1 MRRRIAP
8 GACESLRNRRPWR
21 KILKHI
27 SGGGLNHNVI
37 ISCAVTGAGDTA
49 GKHPAIPVTPREICE
64 SALEAGRAGAAIVH
78 LHVRDPET
86 GKAARDP
93 ALYREMVGLIRA
105 SGVDV
110 VINLTAGMG
119 GDFFFDPANPGSGGP
134 GTDMAGAAERVAHVE
149 ELLPEICTL
158 DCGSLNFGEGAF
170 LATQGI
176 LREMAR
182 RIQSVG
188 VKPEIECFEL
198 GHVWLAKALIREGL
212 IDAPPLFQLCLGIP
226 WGAEAT
232 TEAMLALRSHL
243 PVGANW
249 AGFAIGRMQM
259 PFVAQAAL
267 LGGHV
272 RVGLEDNLWLDRGVP
287 ATNGALVTRARE
299 IVERMGAAI
308 ATPGEARAKLGLKKQ
323 K

>member
-1 MRRRIAP
+1 MNP
-8 GACESLRNRRPWR
+8 
-21 KILKHI
+21 K
-27 SGGGLNHNVI
+27 VI

-49 GKHPAIPVTPREICE
+49 GKHPAIPVTPRQIAD
-64 SALEAGRAGAAIVH
+64 SALEAHAAGAAIVH
-78 LHVRDPET
+78 LHVRDPST

-93 ALYREMVGLIRA
+93 ALYREAVGAIRA
-105 SGVDV
+105 SAADV

-119 GDFFFDPANPGSGGP
+119 GDFFFNSSNPASGGT
-134 GTDMAGAAERVAHVE
+134 GTDMAGAAERVRHVE

-158 DCGSLNFGEGAF
+158 DCGSLNFGDGAF
-170 LATQGI
+170 LATADV

-182 RIQSVG
+182 RIQAAG

-198 GHVWLAKALIREGL
+198 GHVWLAKQLIAEGL

-232 TEAMLALRSHL
+232 TETMLAMRNHL
-243 PVGANW
+243 PPGANW

-267 LGGHV
+267 LGGNV
-272 RVGLEDNLWLDRGVP
+272 RVGLEDNIWLDRGVP
-287 ATNGALVTRARE
+287 ASNGSLVARARE
-299 IVERMGAAI
+299 IVERMGASV
-308 ATPGEARAKLGLKKQ
+308 ATAAEARATLGLKRQ
-323 K
+323 R